1 MEDTKTSKQLK
12 EVIMKFVI
20 VLKEVIRFMML
31 KVEYN
36 QSPLEYEL
44 TKKTELTEELQGK
57 NGILANEKFN

>member
-1 MEDTKTSKQLK
+1 MEVSKTSKQLK

>member
-1 MEDTKTSKQLK
+1 
-12 EVIMKFVI
+12 MKFVI

-57 NGILANEKFN
+57 NGILANEKFNWVIISNKS

>member
-1 MEDTKTSKQLK
+1 
-12 EVIMKFVI
+12 MKLFI